1 MELIRPPREDP
12 CRFIRPVKEIPW
24 LERSSFNRPD
34 PCRLVRQVNKIL
46 PRGSENAVSTRFL
59 LRQPA
64 NLIHLPHKV
73 AGVLLA
79 LCVDLATE
87 SASPAA
93 RGGRGRRR

>member
-46 PRGSENAVSTRFL
+46 PRGSLNAALTRFL
-59 LRQPA
+59 LRRPA
-64 NLIHLPHKV
+64 NLIYLPREV
-73 AGVLLA
+73 AGILLA
-79 LCVDLATE
+79 LCVDLAAE
-87 SASPAA
+87 SASPSAQ
-93 RGGRGRRR
+93 GGRGQRQ